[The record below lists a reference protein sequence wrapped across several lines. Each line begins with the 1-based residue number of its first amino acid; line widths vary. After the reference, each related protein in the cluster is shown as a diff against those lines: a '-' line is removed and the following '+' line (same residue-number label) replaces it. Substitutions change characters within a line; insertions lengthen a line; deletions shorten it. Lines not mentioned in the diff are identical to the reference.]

1 MNIIAPFVSSSALPL
16 PFLNHVNNP
25 EKKNIIRWAQ
35 IFNSNDVD
43 LEWQVSSIVKIN
55 KKDKLPGIFPSDQS
69 FQDKNIFHQPLS
81 DLELFSTVY

>member
-43 LEWQVSSIVKIN
+43 LE
-55 KKDKLPGIFPSDQS
+55 
-69 FQDKNIFHQPLS
+69 
-81 DLELFSTVY
+81 